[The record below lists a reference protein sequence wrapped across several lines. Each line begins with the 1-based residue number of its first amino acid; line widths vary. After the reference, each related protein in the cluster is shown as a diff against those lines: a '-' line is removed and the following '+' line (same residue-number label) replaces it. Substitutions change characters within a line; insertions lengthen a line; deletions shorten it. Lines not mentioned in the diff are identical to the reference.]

1 MDDVIIAGYFVLEL
15 TDNKLIRLGGEI
27 ELSETLCWGD
37 DIIHY

>member
-1 MDDVIIAGYFVLEL
+1 MDNVIIKSDFEL
-15 TDNKLIRLGGEI
+15 KLTNNKLIRLGGEI